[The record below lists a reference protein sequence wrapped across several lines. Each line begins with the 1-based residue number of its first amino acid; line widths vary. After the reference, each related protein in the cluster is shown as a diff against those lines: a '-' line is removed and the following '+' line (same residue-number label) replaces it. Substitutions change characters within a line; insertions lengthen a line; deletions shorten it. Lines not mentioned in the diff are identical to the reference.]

1 MVRYWNECE
10 RQVVTRFLAMPICNI
25 ATGETMFDI
34 ITQELK
40 SRGIPWDNLIGF
52 ASDTASVNGWKAQFC
67 SKSHSRQTE

>member
-34 ITQELK
+34 ITQELAFH
-40 SRGIPWDNLIGF
+40 GTI
-52 ASDTASVNGWKAQFC
+52 
-67 SKSHSRQTE
+67 